1 MASFQHRKEWKN
13 LAQNIICIVSAS
25 FLGWPGKSQVYTVF
39 LKWVNVEREESKF
52 HDEAAQSWEVK
63 IMLQQS
69 LENMTV
75 KVNQ

>member
-1 MASFQHRKEWKN
+1 MED
-13 LAQNIICIVSAS
+13 
-25 FLGWPGKSQVYTVF
+25 FLHEAYALLHDQPRNRQVHTVF
-39 LKWVNVEREESKF
+39 LKWVNVKREESKF
-52 HDEAAQSWEVK
+52 HDAAAQSWEVK

>member
-1 MASFQHRKEWKN
+1 MED
-13 LAQNIICIVSAS
+13 
-25 FLGWPGKSQVYTVF
+25 FLCKVYALLHGQPHNRQVHTVF
-39 LKWVNVEREESKF
+39 LKWVNVKREESKF
-52 HDEAAQSWEVK
+52 HDAAAQSWEVK